1 MPLPGF
7 CAHTPGNVSQVTRL
21 LAAVER
27 GNAQAAEELL
37 PLVYAELRRL
47 AAIRMAQQ
55 PLGQTLQATA
65 LVHEA
70 WLKLAGDEA
79 RHWNGSKH
87 FFFTAAEA
95 MRQILIDRARK
106 KQRERHGGGLER
118 VDSND
123 LNIAAPVPA
132 NADTL
137 LALNEALD
145 DLETR
150 DVLQA
155 RIVKLKFFVGFTEKE
170 SADQLGITDR
180 TVRRHWAYAKAWLF
194 ERIGRT

>member
-1 MPLPGF
+1 
-7 CAHTPGNVSQVTRL
+7 L